1 MVSLFAKLFIKDYQN
16 TKSPSVRKAYGM
28 LCGLV
33 GIGLNILLFIG
44 KFLAGTLSH
53 SIAITAD
60 AFNNLSDAG
69 SSFITLAGFKL
80 ASQKPDPD
88 HPYGHGR
95 IEYLSGLFVSLA
107 ILVMA
112 LELLKSSFEKILHPQ
127 DTAMNTLIL
136 VFLVVSILVKLYMS
150 YYNHTIGKKI
160 DSAALLA
167 TAADSRSDTLAT
179 LLVVLSSLI
188 SEATGFQIDGYCGLI
203 VGLFIFYS
211 GINAAKETINPLLGQ
226 APDKQF
232 VENVEEIVM
241 SHDMILGIHDMM
253 VHDYGPGRV
262 MVSLH
267 AEVPASGDIL
277 EIHDLI
283 DHIENEI
290 NEKLNCEATIHMDP
304 IMNDDPQVNAMK
316 EIVSRIILGIDDS
329 LHFHDFRMVVG
340 PTHTN
345 LIFDV
350 LVPYKF
356 KMSDSELL
364 KRINEEVKK
373 VNESYFIVAK
383 IDHTYV

>member
-188 SEATGFQIDGYCGLI
+188 SEATGVQIDGYCGLI

-267 AEVPASGDIL
+267 AEVPASGDLL

-283 DHIENEI
+283 DHIETEI
-290 NEKLNCEATIHMDP
+290 NEKLNCETTIHMDP